1 LFPKKTIQLDVNG
14 KSVLVEVDPDST
26 LVDVLRETLG
36 LTGTKKGCGKGECGS
51 CTVLIDGK
59 AVNACLILAARV
71 RGKILTIE
79 GLSKDGRLDP
89 IQKAFIDHDAIHCG
103 FCTPGMILSAK
114 ALLDQNKSPSEEQ
127 ARRAI
132 VGNLCRCTGYEP
144 IVKAIIAA
152 ARDRETIS

>member
-1 LFPKKTIQLDVNG
+1 MFPKKTIQLDVNG